1 MTSRN
6 VIHYAPREVFAIVSF
21 FCRKNTTY
29 IASSLFRSRIGEM
42 RVSEDDAA
50 YFQRCSGTQFWADND
65 RVETLISLYSRSFEL
80 HRRRVSS
87 DVVFANIY
95 SGILRVT
102 RTGRIYGPYIRVNFL
117 TPVHTGRKY
126 GCQKCTRTY
135 GPYVRVVRIGLKTQ
149 CSKTFKIMGL
159 IAIPLKSL
167 QNTDLIQVSSILG
180 IGTI

>member
-1 MTSRN
+1 LCGTVGDVTQRHSLRATGS
-6 VIHYAPREVFAIVSF
+6 ICHPFF

-42 RVSEDDAA
+42 SVSEVHDAA
-50 YFQRCSGTQFWADND
+50 YFPRCSDTQFWADND

-80 HRRRVSS
+80 HRRVSS
-87 DVVFANIY
+87 DVMFANIY

-102 RTGRIYGPYIRVNFL
+102 CTGRIYGPYIRVNVL

-135 GPYVRVVRIGLKTQ
+135 GPYIRPVRTGRMYG
-149 CSKTFKIMGL
+149 
-159 IAIPLKSL
+159 
-167 QNTDLIQVSSILG
+167 
-180 IGTI
+180 